1 MIKLAILTFCLVLI
15 TACGGSNNSSPSEAP
30 EPFADFEPIFQ
41 DNDLTE
47 LELNALIL
55 ALDTTDAAFVNRN
68 DLAPIMD
75 ELLVIRATAPN
86 TQLIS
91 ARSNNLYG
99 FFIRLSGSLIEGQE
113 PWADLPLALQPL
125 QVTTR
130 STQNFFLLETAINL
144 NPALVLESYS
154 ELAQVERVEFNGL
167 VGDGDDI
174 CREQDQTSIY
184 YVFRQGEGDCPSGC
198 INETYYGF
206 ALNQMN
212 QVTALGI
219 YEGGPGQRDS
229 EPDWLVDRLE
239 CRSAFPFSL

>member
-1 MIKLAILTFCLVLI
+1 MNKIVAITCCLGLL
-15 TACGGSNNSSPSEAP
+15 TACGGSNNSNPTEAP
-30 EPFADFEPIFQ
+30 DTFANFEPILQ

-47 LELNALIL
+47 LELSALIL
-55 ALDTTDAAFVNRN
+55 ALDTIDADFVNRS
-68 DLAPIMD
+68 DLAAIMD
-75 ELLVIRATAPN
+75 ELLIIRATAPD

-91 ARSNNLYG
+91 ARSNTLYG
-99 FFIRLSGSLIEGQE
+99 FYIQLSDSFIDGQE

-125 QVTTR
+125 QVTAR
-130 STQNFFLLETAINL
+130 STPGLFILETAINL
-144 NPALVLESYS
+144 NPALVLDSYS
-154 ELAQVERVEFNGL
+154 ELAQVERVEIIGL

-198 INETYYGF
+198 INENYYGF
-206 ALNQMN
+206 ALDEMN

-219 YEGGPGQRDS
+219 LEGGPGQRDA

-239 CRSAFPFSL
+239 CRSAF